1 MIRRGRNKIRM
12 RRNKLGNWWV
22 KIFASFFYLGYS
34 PIAPGTVGA
43 AGGLG
48 FYLLIRF
55 FIPGFI
61 PESPGELCWEYILF
75 LPAFFLVGVYLS
87 SRGEKEWRQK
97 DPGKIVIDEV
107 FSIFITFL
115 FLPVYPVMLVVIGFI
130 LNRIFDI
137 FKPYPTR
144 LLEKVPGGW
153 GVMLDDLMAGIY
165 SNLAL
170 RILIFALQK

>member
-1 MIRRGRNKIRM
+1 MSRQKRGS
-12 RRNKLGNWWV
+12 WWV
-22 KIFASFFYLGYS
+22 RLFASFFYLGYS

-48 FYLLIRF
+48 IYLLIRLL
-55 FIPGFI
+55 IPGFI
-61 PESPGELCWEYILF
+61 PEYRGGICWEYILF
-75 LPAFFLVGVYLS
+75 LSAFFLVGVYLS
-87 SRGEKEWRQK
+87 SHGEKEWRQK

-115 FLPVYPVMLVVIGFI
+115 FIPVYPVMLVVIGFI

-137 FKPYPTR
+137 FKPFPTR
-144 LLEKVPGGW
+144 LLEKAPGGW

-170 RILIFALQK
+170 RLLIFLLPNFLSTLYK